1 MIFFFFLITGGAGP
15 STTTRP
21 LSQYLTSMV
30 LKTGVIKI
38 VISQSGLNIDIAMDS
53 LLLLFAQHLFFVF

>member
-1 MIFFFFLITGGAGP
+1 MIKKKQKITGGAGP

-21 LSQYLTSMV
+21 LTGYLTSLG

-38 VISQSGLNIDIAMDS
+38 VISQSGLNIDVAMDS